1 MKKLCLVGTVFCTF
15 VNASTGFAVPSS
27 AFYIAANAGIMQV
40 NFNQKYLD
48 QVDLIKQNIADTV
61 TQNDYNAG
69 LAIGYS
75 KLFYNQY
82 LLGAELSGNLDSHN
96 ALYQNGA
103 AGISMTDT
111 TQINNHIDLTF
122 VPGIMLSKAV
132 AAYLKLGVSF
142 ASIQDNL
149 TSPTGF
155 TPTIMSFNSNAN
167 ATGFVGGLG
176 IKVFMTE
183 HVALFA
189 EGNYRDYGSVNFA
202 NFSNFTATYTHSAHV
217 YAYGLALGAAYNF

>member
-1 MKKLCLVGTVFCTF
+1 MKKLSWVVTVFCTCIH
-15 VNASTGFAVPSS
+15 SSPGLAVPSS
-27 AFYIAANAGIMQV
+27 TFYVAANAGIMQV

-48 QVDLIKQNIADTV
+48 QTDIIKQNIADSV
-61 TQNDYNAG
+61 QQNNYNAG

-103 AGISMTDT
+103 AGIAITDT
-111 TQINNHIDLTF
+111 TQINHHIDLTF
-122 VPGIMLSKAV
+122 VPGMMLSQSIAG
-132 AAYLKLGVSF
+132 YLKLGISF
-142 ASIQDNL
+142 ASLQDNL

-167 ATGFVGGLG
+167 ATGFAGALG
-176 IKVFMTE
+176 FKAYITD
-183 HVALFA
+183 HVTLFA
-189 EGNYRDYGSVNFA
+189 EGNYHDYGNV
-202 NFSNFTATYTHSAHV
+202 NFSNFTNFTTSYTHSAHV
-217 YAYGLALGAAYNF
+217 YAYGIALGAAYNF